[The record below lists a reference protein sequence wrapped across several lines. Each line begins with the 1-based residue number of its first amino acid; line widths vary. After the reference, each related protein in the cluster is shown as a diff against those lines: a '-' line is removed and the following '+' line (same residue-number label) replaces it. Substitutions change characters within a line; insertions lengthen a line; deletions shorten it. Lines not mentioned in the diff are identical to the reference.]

1 MTKRRKQS
9 DRMAVWMPCK
19 GYVKGWLLANYNRTD
34 ENWPELVNLSANRDL
49 ADDFRRRLIRGEA
62 RRDQSLRG
70 RYTTRVAIEISMD
83 TFQRYGWELSP
94 TETLHFNT
102 RLEREVKQV
111 LHTYSAMLSVTGL
124 SIADRIKRF
133 RRATGITELD
143 WDTDSI
149 RKELQRN
156 AKINGESDF
165 EQMVKNMELKCWAV
179 LSKSGHITEQG
190 RERYS
195 EQQSPSD

>member
-1 MTKRRKQS
+1 
-9 DRMAVWMPCK
+9 MAVWMPCK
-19 GYVKGWLLANYNRTD
+19 GYVKRWLLANYNRPD

-70 RYTTRVAIEISMD
+70 RYTTRVAIENSMD

>member
-1 MTKRRKQS
+1 
-9 DRMAVWMPCK
+9 MAVWMPCK
-19 GYVKGWLLANYNRTD
+19 GYVKRWLLANYNRPD

-70 RYTTRVAIEISMD
+70 RYTTRVAIEITMD

-190 RERYS
+190 RGLYS
-195 EQQSPSD
+195 EQQSTSD

>member
-1 MTKRRKQS
+1 
-9 DRMAVWMPCK
+9 MAVWMPCK
-19 GYVKGWLLANYNRTD
+19 GYVKRWLLANYNRPD

-70 RYTTRVAIEISMD
+70 RYTTRVAIEITMD

-156 AKINGESDF
+156 AKISGEDDF
-165 EQMVKNMELKCWAV
+165 EQIVKNMELKCWAV

-190 RERYS
+190 RGLYS
-195 EQQSPSD
+195 EQQPAQSKEV

>member
-1 MTKRRKQS
+1 
-9 DRMAVWMPCK
+9 
-19 GYVKGWLLANYNRTD
+19 
-34 ENWPELVNLSANRDL
+34 
-49 ADDFRRRLIRGEA
+49 
-62 RRDQSLRG
+62 
-70 RYTTRVAIEISMD
+70 MD

-190 RERYS
+190 RGLYS
-195 EQQSPSD
+195 EQQSTSD

>member
-1 MTKRRKQS
+1 MTKRNKHS

-19 GYVKGWLLANYNRTD
+19 GYVKRWLLANYNRPD
-34 ENWPELVNLSANRDL
+34 EDWPELVNLSANRDL
-49 ADDFRRRLIRGEA
+49 ADDFKRRLIRAES
-62 RRDQSLRG
+62 RRDQSIRG

-83 TFQRYGWELSP
+83 MFHRYGWELSP
-94 TETLHFNT
+94 TETLHFNA
-102 RLEREVKQV
+102 RLEREVKLV
-111 LHTYSAMLSVTGL
+111 LHTYNAMLSVTGL

-156 AKINGESDF
+156 AKINGEVDF
-165 EQMVKNMELKCWAV
+165 EQLVKNTEQKCWAV
-179 LSKSGHITEQG
+179 LSKAGHITEQG
-190 RERYS
+190 KELYS
-195 EQQSPSD
+195 AQ

>member
-1 MTKRRKQS
+1 
-9 DRMAVWMPCK
+9 MAVWMPCK
-19 GYVKGWLLANYNRTD
+19 GYVKRWLLANYNRPD
-34 ENWPELVNLSANRDL
+34 EDWPELVNLSANRDL
-49 ADDFRRRLIRGEA
+49 AEDFRRRLIRGEA
-62 RRDQSLRG
+62 RRDQSIRG

-83 TFQRYGWELSP
+83 MFHRYGWELSP

-111 LHTYSAMLSVTGL
+111 LHTYNAMLSVTGM

-156 AKINGESDF
+156 AKINGEGDF
-165 EQMVKNMELKCWAV
+165 EQLVKNLELKCWAV

-195 EQQSPSD
+195 EQQSPAT

>member
-1 MTKRRKQS
+1 
-9 DRMAVWMPCK
+9 MAVWMPCK
-19 GYVKGWLLANYNRTD
+19 GYVKRWLLANYNRPD

-62 RRDQSLRG
+62 RRNQSLRG
-70 RYTTRVAIEISMD
+70 RYTTRVAIEITMD

-156 AKINGESDF
+156 AKISGEDDF
-165 EQMVKNMELKCWAV
+165 EQIVKNMELKCWAV

-190 RERYS
+190 RELYS
-195 EQQSPSD
+195 EQQPAQSKEV